1 MLRVGFK
8 KTTTIQQNS
17 HSEMKWAEIWK
28 KKQNKVQYIHS
39 WEALFLRLIAQL
51 FLQF

>member
-1 MLRVGFK
+1 MRTRSQPYLMRIMLRVGFK

-28 KKQNKVQYIHS
+28 KKT
-39 WEALFLRLIAQL
+39 E
-51 FLQF
+51 